1 MKKSSPLIVIWGV
14 IRLSKLDHGL
24 VNSEKRTNFFE
35 YPGMS
40 FESHPEITDLTISEI
55 SLYK

>member
-1 MKKSSPLIVIWGV
+1 MKKSSPLIVIWTV

-24 VNSEKRTNFFE
+24 VNSGKRTNFFE

-40 FESHPEITDLTISEI
+40 FESRPEMFDLTISEI